1 MTSQTSTEQLSENE
15 GALEQKIPVAS
26 EIIAGRTGRTQ
37 EVDPASKIIARELV
51 DLEILYFLSLGP
63 KSGYELKKNLMRT
76 FSLNLSYGTLYP
88 HLHALEKEDLIAG
101 SWKVQDENQPLRK
114 RVYGLTPQG
123 TERLGRSIT
132 TLSKIALTIQFNTSK
147 VNLNPKTPGEIE
159 RTAKITETAKELF
172 TVQGYTAVIGAK
184 LKGASG
190 IEHTTDVAATNGAGK
205 DRVLI
210 KISTENTIAD
220 ILRTSVMSSDL
231 KATETMIIATGEITE
246 EAIRLA
252 KSCGITLYSCRDEAE
267 VAANLTPDLVA
278 KRSTQK
284 DAPKVVA

>member
-1 MTSQTSTEQLSENE
+1 MISQTSTEQLSENE
-15 GALEQKIPVAS
+15 GSLEQKIPVAS
-26 EIIAGRTGRTQ
+26 ETLAGRSSRTQ

-63 KSGYELKKNLMRT
+63 KSGYELKKNLMKI
-76 FSLNLSYGTLYP
+76 FGLNLSYGTLYP
-88 HLHALEKEDLIAG
+88 HLHALEKADLIAG

-114 RVYGLTPQG
+114 RVYGLTSQG
-123 TERLGRSIT
+123 IERLGRSIT

-147 VNLNPKTPGEIE
+147 LNLNPKTPGEIE

-205 DRVLI
+205 ERVLI
-210 KISTENTIAD
+210 KISTGSTIAD

-231 KATETMIIATGEITE
+231 KATETIIIATGETTE

-278 KRSTQK
+278 KRSSEKAQ
-284 DAPKVVA
+284 PKVVA

>member
-1 MTSQTSTEQLSENE
+1 MISQTSTEQLSENA
-15 GALEQKIPVAS
+15 GSLEQKIPVAS
-26 EIIAGRTGRTQ
+26 ETLAGRSSRTQ

-63 KSGYELKKNLMRT
+63 KSGYELKKNLMKT
-76 FSLNLSYGTLYP
+76 FGLNLSYGTLYP
-88 HLHALEKEDLIAG
+88 HLHALEKADLIAG

-114 RVYGLTPQG
+114 RVYGLTSQG
-123 TERLGRSIT
+123 IERLGRSIT

-147 VNLNPKTPGEIE
+147 LNLNPKTPGEIE

-205 DRVLI
+205 ERVLI
-210 KISTENTIAD
+210 KISTGSTIAD

-231 KATETMIIATGEITE
+231 KATETIIIATGETTE

-278 KRSTQK
+278 KRSSEKAQ
-284 DAPKVVA
+284 PKVVA